1 MRLAM
6 RQTAQAGRQG
16 DVLLGWFSAVWS
28 EARMECYFQRRSP
41 TFWVVVTL
49 LAALCVWL
57 VGWTG
62 RVPNY
67 VPGSEPFPQRRFL
80 VFFDIVLIPFLGWR
94 TMRRDRQAGTTA
106 LVWTRPVGVGA
117 QVLGKLLGLVLTLA
131 LFYAGEAVLVY
142 TVTSIQGAMGIT
154 TAFQSQ
160 TGLQAFQRYVLAL
173 PTYMSWIAFGA
184 ALYLLIDM
192 LLPLPLLAAV
202 AFPVLFL
209 GLCIASDIVLPKWFM
224 LYYWASSRWQDPFTG
239 TDLFWL
245 GMALIVCSS
254 LPYLYGRRTRLAGW
268 TRDCARRSRYLA
280 LAALCLMASGL
291 LIGNPVAST
300 NIQPV
305 DPKAVLAALRSAP
318 PPDPPWIRRASGTT
332 SDLTGV
338 SCPTVSTC
346 IAVGDACTILATID
360 GGASWHRQASGTLD
374 RFYAAGCSS
383 SSTCVAVGFN
393 SDVSVDVVIATTSNG
408 GSSWQGWHLKN
419 YSIQSGV
426 SCVPTGYCLVAGD
439 YGTIIARNVPG
450 ATWHSQTSG
459 TMDGLMGISC
469 SSSSECAA
477 VGDPANITG
486 GLNDTAILLL
496 HTSDGGTT
504 WHTQPAGGVGHL
516 YGVSCAAGG
525 RCVAVGMGG
534 TILGSSDGGA
544 TWSRQASG
552 TSTDL
557 WAVSCASSTGCVAG
571 GTGIILSTGDG
582 GASWRRQSPGTVW
595 TLAGASCPD
604 ADHCVLVGDNGVILT
619 TSRFPL

>member
-6 RQTAQAGRQG
+6 RRTMRKGGPGEAMP
-16 DVLLGWFSAVWS
+16 GWLSAVWS
-28 EARMECYFQRRSP
+28 EARMELYFQRRSP
-41 TFWVVVTL
+41 TFWVLVTL
-49 LAALCVWL
+49 LAVLCLWL
-57 VGWTG
+57 VGWSSST
-62 RVPNY
+62 PLY
-67 VPGSEPFPQRRFL
+67 MPGSEPFPQHQL
-80 VFFDIVLIPFLGWR
+80 VPFFDVVLIPFVAWR
-94 TMRRDRQAGTTA
+94 TLRRERQAGTED
-106 LVWTRPVGVGA
+106 LVWTRPVA
-117 QVLGKLLGLVLTLA
+117 ASAHVLGKVLGLLLTLA
-131 LFYAGEAVLVY
+131 LLYAAEALLVY
-142 TVTSIQGAMGIT
+142 TVTSIQDARGIT
-154 TAFQSQ
+154 TAFQSHI
-160 TGLQAFQRYVLAL
+160 GLQAFQQYMLGLAA
-173 PTYMSWIAFGA
+173 YMSWIAFGT
-184 ALYLLIDM
+184 ALYLLLGM
-192 LLPLPLLAAV
+192 LLPLPLLSAV
-202 AFPVLFL
+202 VLPVLFFAFYIL
-209 GLCIASDIVLPKWFM
+209 SAWLLPRGFM
-224 LYYWASSRWQDPFTG
+224 LYSEIPRWDQSLAG
-239 TDLFWL
+239 ADLFWL

-346 IAVGDACTILATID
+346 IAVGDAGTILASID

-374 RFYAAGCSS
+374 RFYAVGCSS